1 MTLEEILNTDVYT
14 ALPEGF
20 RVEEELNCQN
30 EDRLPNIST
39 LLRASEVDLGIIND
53 QPPTT
58 SAIPATSFTRSE
70 EDSAD
75 DIPISEYLRR
85 FQHDIPQ
92 QDFND
97 PLTEFHQSEI
107 HVTEFH
113 QSEIHVTEDVEPQLP
128 PKKRPIP
135 QEQAIPQQP
144 PQKKSRI
151 VIAPINPVY
160 LATVQASTS
169 ADVQPSTSVNVQPS
183 TSADVQPST
192 SAAADVQPSTS
203 AAADVQPST
212 SAAVA
217 DVQPSTSANAPG
229 TVVILDFGNTKLPKH
244 IYTEFYDIFQVEQPS
259 REIDGAINF
268 ERSQKRWTNYVNRKK
283 GVRNRTPREID
294 NARQQGYVLDPDG
307 VTQFT
312 IKAYHGVKRGERGGV
327 YQVAVEFTDKTIRW
341 VDKKE
346 IKKHSS
352 ASLQLYFDK
361 LNQPNPEINPDG
373 LQLS

>member
-1 MTLEEILNTDVYT
+1 MTLDEILNTEVYT
-14 ALPEGF
+14 ALPEGIM
-20 RVEEELNCQN
+20 VEEELNCQD

-92 QDFND
+92 QDFSE
-97 PLTEFHQSEI
+97 PLTEFHQQ
-107 HVTEFH
+107 VTE
-113 QSEIHVTEDVEPQLP
+113 IRVTEDVEPQLP

-151 VIAPINPVY
+151 VITPINPVS
-160 LATVQASTS
+160 LTTVQASTL

-192 SAAADVQPSTS
+192 SADVQPSTS
-203 AAADVQPST
+203 AAAADVQPST
-212 SAAVA
+212 SANA
-217 DVQPSTSANAPG
+217 TAPG

-259 REIDGAINF
+259 REIDGAIDF
-268 ERSQKRWTNYVNRKK
+268 EISQERWTNYVNRKK
-283 GVRNRTPREID
+283 STRNRTPREID

-327 YQVAVEFTDKTIRW
+327 YQVAVEFTDRTIRW

>member
-1 MTLEEILNTDVYT
+1 M
-14 ALPEGF
+14 
-20 RVEEELNCQN
+20 
-30 EDRLPNIST
+30 
-39 LLRASEVDLGIIND
+39 
-53 QPPTT
+53 
-58 SAIPATSFTRSE
+58 
-70 EDSAD
+70 
-75 DIPISEYLRR
+75 
-85 FQHDIPQ
+85 
-92 QDFND
+92 
-97 PLTEFHQSEI
+97 
-107 HVTEFH
+107 
-113 QSEIHVTEDVEPQLP
+113 
-128 PKKRPIP
+128 
-135 QEQAIPQQP
+135 
-144 PQKKSRI
+144 
-151 VIAPINPVY
+151 
-160 LATVQASTS
+160 ATVQASTS

-203 AAADVQPST
+203 ANAT
-212 SAAVA
+212 
-217 DVQPSTSANAPG
+217 APG

-259 REIDGAINF
+259 REIDGAIDF
-268 ERSQKRWTNYVNRKK
+268 EISQERWTNYVNRKK

-312 IKAYHGVKRGERGGV
+312 IRAYHGVKRGERGGV
-327 YQVAVEFTDKTIRW
+327 YQVAVEFTDRTIRW

>member
-1 MTLEEILNTDVYT
+1 MAT
-14 ALPEGF
+14 A
-20 RVEEELNCQN
+20 
-30 EDRLPNIST
+30 
-39 LLRASEVDLGIIND
+39 
-53 QPPTT
+53 TT
-58 SAIPATSFTRSE
+58 SA
-70 EDSAD
+70 
-75 DIPISEYLRR
+75 
-85 FQHDIPQ
+85 
-92 QDFND
+92 N
-97 PLTEFHQSEI
+97 
-107 HVTEFH
+107 
-113 QSEIHVTEDVEPQLP
+113 
-128 PKKRPIP
+128 
-135 QEQAIPQQP
+135 
-144 PQKKSRI
+144 
-151 VIAPINPVY
+151 
-160 LATVQASTS
+160 
-169 ADVQPSTSVNVQPS
+169 VQPSTSVNVQPS
-183 TSADVQPST
+183 TSVNVQPST
-192 SAAADVQPSTS
+192 SADVQPSTS

-259 REIDGAINF
+259 REIDGAIDF
-268 ERSQKRWTNYVNRKK
+268 ERSQERWTNYVNRKK

-312 IKAYHGVKRGERGGV
+312 IRAYHGVKRGERGGV
-327 YQVAVEFTDKTIRW
+327 YQVEVEFTDRTIRW